1 VEITVR
7 GKQFDV
13 PEHVEERA
21 RRKLE
26 RLARYL
32 PILGD
37 AAVEVDLTQEKAKE
51 PDRRYVVR
59 VTVSGRGVHL
69 QAEERAAQPAAAVDQ
84 AAQVLGRQ
92 ARRHKERLYERGRTR
107 EAKETAGVASSL
119 ESEMGEEGSEEGS
132 ESRTPVARVKRFAIK
147 PMTTEEAAEQM
158 EALGHAFF
166 LFYDAEAE
174 QFHLLYRRRAG
185 DYGLIIP
192 ELA

>member
-1 VEITVR
+1 MEITVR
-7 GKQFDV
+7 GKHFDV
-13 PEHVEERA
+13 PEQVEERA
-21 RRKLE
+21 RRKLG
-26 RLARYL
+26 RLANYL
-32 PILGD
+32 PLLAD
-37 AAVEVDLTQEKAKE
+37 AAVEVDLTREKAKE

-59 VTVSGRGVHL
+59 VTVSSRGVHL

-84 AAQVLGRQ
+84 AVQVLSRQ

-107 EAKETAGVASSL
+107 AAKETAAL
-119 ESEMGEEGSEEGS
+119 ESSVELDEGEEEADAEP
-132 ESRTPVARVKRFAIK
+132 EAPATVARVKRFAIK

-158 EALGHAFF
+158 EALGHDFF

-174 QFHLLYRRRAG
+174 QFALLYRRRAG

>member
-7 GKQFDV
+7 GKHFDV

-21 RRKLE
+21 RRKLG

-32 PILGD
+32 PLLED
-37 AAVEVDLTQEKAKE
+37 AAVEVDLTHEKAKE
-51 PDRRYVVR
+51 PDRRYLVR
-59 VTVSGRGVHL
+59 VTMSGRGVHL
-69 QAEERAAQPAAAVDQ
+69 QAEERAAQPATAVDQ

-107 EAKETAGVASSL
+107 APKQTTGIDSSL
-119 ESEMGEEGSEEGS
+119 ESEMGEEGLEEES
-132 ESRTPVARVKRFAIK
+132 ESKTPVVRVKRFAIK
-147 PMTTEEAAEQM
+147 PMTVEEAAEQM
-158 EALGHAFF
+158 EALGHDFF